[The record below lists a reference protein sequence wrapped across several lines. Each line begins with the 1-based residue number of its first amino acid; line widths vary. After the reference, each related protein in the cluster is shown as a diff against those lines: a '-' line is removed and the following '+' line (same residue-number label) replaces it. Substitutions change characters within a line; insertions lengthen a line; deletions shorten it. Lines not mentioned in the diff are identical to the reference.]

1 MAASARASKLR
12 CSLHSSL
19 QLIWQPP
26 QEPASSV
33 VAFTAAYNLY
43 GSLHRSQQA
52 PLYPSQQ
59 LTTYMTA
66 SARVSKLCF
75 NLLRS
80 MTAFVA
86 AYNLYGSLRKS

>member
-1 MAASARASKLR
+1 VILYSTSPPSPPYDFSDHHR
-12 CSLHSSL
+12 SL
-19 QLIWQPP
+19 PP
-26 QEPASSV
+26 QELVSSV
-33 VAFTAAYNLY
+33 VAFTATYNLY